1 MERSNEYNQTKEV
14 IKMTKKQD
22 EFLTYKEAGDQINI
36 HASSISTFATKHNIK
51 RGTVR
56 IGGRKVRV
64 VNKKE
69 FEYVV
74 WEKNYLRDNDV
85 VVWDES

>member
-22 EFLTYKEAGDQINI
+22 KFLTYKEAGEEINI
-36 HASSISTFATKHNIK
+36 NPSSISTFATKHNIT

-56 IGGRKVRV
+56 IGGRNVRV
-64 VNKKE
+64 VNKNE
-69 FEYVV
+69 FEYAIY
-74 WEKNYLRDNDV
+74 KMNYLRNNDK

>member
-1 MERSNEYNQTKEV
+1 MEWSNEYNQTKEV
-14 IKMTKKQD
+14 IKMTKKQN
-22 EFLTYKEAGDQINI
+22 EFLTYKEAGEQINI
-36 HASSISTFATKHNIK
+36 NPSSISTFATKHNIT

-56 IGGRKVRV
+56 IGGRNVRV
-64 VNKKE
+64 VNKNE
-69 FEYVV
+69 FEHAI

>member
-1 MERSNEYNQTKEV
+1 MEWSNEYNQTKEV
-14 IKMTKKQD
+14 IKMTKKEN

-36 HASSISTFATKHNIK
+36 WASSISTFATKHNIT

-56 IGGRKVRV
+56 IGGRNVRV
-64 VNKKE
+64 VNKNE
-69 FEYVV
+69 FEYAV

>member
-14 IKMTKKQD
+14 IKMTKKEN
-22 EFLTYKEAGDQINI
+22 EFLTYKEAGEQINI
-36 HASSISTFATKHNIK
+36 NPSSISTFATKHNIT

-56 IGGRKVRV
+56 IGGRNIRV

>member
-14 IKMTKKQD
+14 IKMTKKEN
-22 EFLTYKEAGDQINI
+22 EFLTYKEAGEQLNINP
-36 HASSISTFATKHNIK
+36 SSISTFATKHNIT

-56 IGGRKVRV
+56 IGGRNIRV